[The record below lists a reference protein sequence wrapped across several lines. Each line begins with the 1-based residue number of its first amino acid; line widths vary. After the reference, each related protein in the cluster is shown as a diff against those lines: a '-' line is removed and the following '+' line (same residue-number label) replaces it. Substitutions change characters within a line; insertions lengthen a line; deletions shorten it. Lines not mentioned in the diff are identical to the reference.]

1 MFIGYSFALVSSGC
15 NNVGSTC
22 GLAGSLSVSCGFCY
36 IFRPAFGL
44 DTGLF

>member
-1 MFIGYSFALVSSGC
+1 MFIGYSFALVSGGC
-15 NNVGSTC
+15 NNVESAC
-22 GLAGSLSVSCGFCY
+22 GLARSLPVSCGFCC